1 MRKILSLIMTFLIVA
16 SFAACKGKSTTVENN
31 SAAQSDG
38 AFEEIAADSAG
49 SNNEADSE
57 AERDD
62 EGEDQT
68 QAPSVSGSS
77 QVQSAPQSSATE
89 QNAPSAPEQKPSASP
104 EQKPSS
110 APEQKPSAVPEQ
122 KPSAAPAA
130 NTLGQTLLADFKAK
144 ASSGMSTQAIA
155 EALIANPA
163 IKFNGG
169 AVPVEEGYLSGF
181 DNTEIKGFKSGV
193 MIAPMIGSIA
203 FVGYVFELESA
214 ADAPAFRAN
223 LEKSANL
230 RWNICVEA
238 EEMVSGISGNK
249 VFFVMCPK
257 SLEE

>member
-1 MRKILSLIMTFLIVA
+1 MKKILSLIMALLIVT
-16 SFAACKGKSTTVENN
+16 SFAACKGKSTQENN
-31 SAAQSDG
+31 SVPQSDG
-38 AFEEIAADSAG
+38 ALEDIAADSAT
-49 SNNEADSE
+49 SNDEVHDE
-57 AERDD
+57 EETDD
-62 EGEDQT
+62 EPAADT
-68 QAPSVSGSS
+68 QAPDSTK
-77 QVQSAPQSSATE
+77 PQSTPQTPAPE
-89 QNAPSAPEQKPSASP
+89 QSTPPALEQKPSTAPVAS
-104 EQKPSS
+104 
-110 APEQKPSAVPEQ
+110 
-122 KPSAAPAA
+122 
-130 NTLGQTLLADFKAK
+130 TLGQTLLADFKVK
-144 ASSGMSTQAIA
+144 ASSGMSTQAIS

-193 MIAPMIGSIA
+193 MIAPQIGSIA

-214 ADAPAFRAN
+214 ADAPAFKAM
-223 LEKSANL
+223 LEKNANL